1 MLKIDETSRETGL
14 SPVFLRFD
22 DGELALV
29 SENGCFPL
37 PDGALEAVMA
47 KFGMPLDPGGQV
59 ADVATLDLTHEHRL
73 RHVRH
78 LSGYDVIARD
88 YLIYETVGAEPRCA
102 LATTVAAALG
112 HLGRAAQGAAA
123 ARGGSSSSRP

>member
-1 MLKIDETSRETGL
+1 MTPAMLKIDETLGETAL
-14 SPVFLRFD
+14 SSVFLRFE

-29 SENGCFPL
+29 SEDGSHAL

-47 KFGMPLDPGGQV
+47 KFGGPLDPGERV
-59 ADVATLDLTHEHRL
+59 STVATLDLTDGRTL

-88 YLIYETVGAEPRCA
+88 YLIYETRDGEARCA
-102 LATTVAAALG
+102 LATTVAAALD
-112 HLGRAAQGAAA
+112 HLGRAARAG
-123 ARGGSSSSRP
+123 

>member
-1 MLKIDETSRETGL
+1 MLKIHETGSERGL
-14 SPVFLRFD
+14 SSVFLRFE

-29 SENGCFPL
+29 SEDGCFAL

-47 KFGMPLDPGGQV
+47 KFGAPLDPNEDV
-59 ADVATLDLTHEHRL
+59 AAVATLHVGHGRAL

-88 YLIYETVGAEPRCA
+88 YLIYETDGAEPRCA
-102 LATTVAAALG
+102 LATTIAGALG
-112 HLGRAAQGAAA
+112 HLGRAAQRAVDAET
-123 ARGGSSSSRP
+123 RQP